1 MKLRLLSA
9 VLFFACALHAQ
20 TYLGNFSRIVRDE
33 STVTVQSD
41 SSSVRVQFY
50 TQDIVRL
57 DFLPLPHSVPDSSF
71 AVIENPVKD
80 VQFTI
85 SETDS
90 SLIIA
95 SSTVKI
101 ICKKYPLRFSFSDMT
116 GNVLLEEPRSGGVS
130 MNGDHRT
137 VRFTLQP
144 NDHFYGTGER
154 GTSLDKR
161 GQKFENWNTQI
172 GGYSTPLPT
181 MNLNV
186 TLLTTSSGYALYCD
200 NTYKG
205 EFDLG
210 ATDPSIFSYTAFG
223 GEMTYYV
230 IAGKTIPEQLE
241 KYTWLTGRQPL
252 PPRWAFG
259 FTQSK
264 NRYRDEAEARSIVQ
278 TMREKKI
285 PCDAIVLD
293 LAWFKH
299 MGDIAWNE
307 QLWPNHDAM
316 VNDFLKQGMK
326 TILIT
331 EPYIIEP
338 SLNFYE
344 GDSLGYLA
352 KDSLGR
358 TFIFDKWWS
367 CGYGCNSSLLDITNP
382 KAREWWW
389 SKHPAPF
396 GSSVA
401 GIWTDLGEPERHP
414 ENMFH
419 HYGPTIKIHNIY
431 NLLWAKTIF
440 DGFTQIRPGE
450 RVVNLTRS
458 GSAGA
463 QRYGILPWSGDVAR
477 SFGGLAVQLPMVL
490 NMGMSGISYH
500 NSDIGGYSRIPTT
513 PELYARWMEYGTFCP
528 IARAHGAGESVNG
541 SATEPWMFGEE
552 TERISREF
560 ISLRYRLLPYIYTMA
575 HQNYTTGMPLVRPL
589 FWLEPNN
596 PKFANESS
604 SYMWG
609 DVFLVSPVVEA
620 GQKTKQINFPSGRWI
635 NFWTD
640 ETVNGGKSITV
651 AAPLGKM
658 PLFVKEGSIIPMSPL
673 MNYSDERPLDTVIVR
688 VYPSAPKA
696 HEPLAQ
702 KTKTVSYTLYEDDG
716 KTLEYQKGNFA
727 QTTFTQSYTMQK
739 GSGTITLTSSA
750 SVGEFSG
757 KLKERTYLYEVHG
770 VVKKP
775 GKIVNSTKEI
785 TSSKSLEV
793 LRKKT
798 EGYFFDAKKQI
809 LYVQLASKLDSG
821 NEISVSGVVLK

>member
-1 MKLRLLSA
+1 MRVRLLSLL
-9 VLFFACALHAQ
+9 LFMTFTLHAQ
-20 TYLGNFSRIVRDE
+20 TYLGKFSRLDYDKKSVVIK
-33 STVTVQSD
+33 SD
-41 SSSVRVQFY
+41 SSVVRLQFY
-50 TQDIVRL
+50 MSDILRI
-57 DFLPLPHSVPDSSF
+57 DFLSSPRSVPDSSF
-71 AVIENPVKD
+71 AVIEIPVD
-80 VQFTI
+80 GVQF
-85 SETDS
+85 SLNEKDS
-90 SLIIA
+90 SIVIA
-95 SSTVKI
+95 SSKI
-101 ICKKYPLRFSFSDMT
+101 QIHCQKFPLRFSFFDSL
-116 GNVLLEEPRSGGVS
+116 GNMLLEEPKIGGISTNGEKRS
-130 MNGDHRT
+130 
-137 VRFTLQP
+137 VRFALHS

-172 GGYSTPLPT
+172 GGYSTPLAT

-186 TLLTTSSGYALYCD
+186 TLLTTSAGYALFYD
-200 NTYKG
+200 NSYKG

-210 ATDPSIFSYTAFG
+210 ATDTTTFFYTAFG
-223 GEMTYYV
+223 GEMTYYL

-264 NRYRDEAEARSIVQ
+264 NKYQNEAEARSIVK
-278 TMREKKI
+278 TIREKNI

-293 LAWFKH
+293 LAWFKN

-307 QLWPNHDAM
+307 PLWPAHAKM
-316 VNDFLKQGMK
+316 EKDFLQQGIK

-352 KDSLGR
+352 KDSTGK

-367 CGYGCNSSLLDITNP
+367 CGYACNSSLLDITNP
-382 KAREWWW
+382 KARQWWW
-389 SKHPAPF
+389 SKHPSSF
-396 GSSVA
+396 GELTA

-419 HYGPTIKIHNIY
+419 YLGSTIKIHNIY
-431 NLLWAKTIF
+431 NLLWAKTMF
-440 DGFTQIRPGE
+440 DGFNQLRPGE

-458 GSAGA
+458 GSAGI

-477 SFGGLAVQLPMVL
+477 SFGGLSVQLPMVL
-490 NMGMSGISYH
+490 NMGMSGIAYH

-528 IARAHGAGESVNG
+528 IARAHGAGEIVNG

-552 TERISREF
+552 TEKISREY
-560 ISLRYRLLPYIYTMA
+560 ISLRYTLLPYIYTMA

-596 PKFANESS
+596 PKFVNESS

-609 DVFLVSPVVEA
+609 DAFLVSPVVEA
-620 GQKTKQINFPSGRWI
+620 GQKSKEINFPSGKWI

-640 ETVNGGKSITV
+640 EIVDGDKSITV
-651 AAPLGKM
+651 DAPLGKM
-658 PLFVKEGSIIPMSPL
+658 PIFVKQGSIIPMAPL
-673 MNYSDERPLDTVIVR
+673 MKYSDERPVDTLTIR
-688 VYPSAPKA
+688 VYPSAK
-696 HEPLAQ
+696 ES
-702 KTKTVSYTLYEDDG
+702 TSYTLYEDDG
-716 KTLEYQKGNFA
+716 RTLEYQSGNFS
-727 QTTFTQSYTMQK
+727 QTMFTQSYQSVK
-739 GSGTITLTSSA
+739 GTSSLILTCGP
-750 SVGEFSG
+750 SVGTYKGMLS
-757 KLKERTYLYEVHG
+757 KRTYLFEVHG
-770 VVKKP
+770 INRKP
-775 GKIVNSTKEI
+775 GKILNYKSEV
-785 TSSKSLEV
+785 TSRKSLEV
-793 LRKKT
+793 LRKQN
-798 EGYFFDAKKQI
+798 EGFYYDAAKRI
-809 LYVQLASKLDSG
+809 LYVQLFCKTNSAYSVTVNDVKLP
-821 NEISVSGVVLK
+821 